1 MSWRAPEL
9 LWLLMVVPLAVAL
22 LVAAWRWR
30 LRATRRFG
38 EPATVGALVAGR
50 SSHLRTAR
58 AILLVLGLGA
68 LVLAL
73 AGPQHGSRTRVL
85 HKRGLDV
92 VVALDFSKS
101 MLARDVR
108 PNRIERAKAEL
119 GRLLEELEG
128 SRVGLVAFA
137 GDTMEFPMTV
147 DYRAAQ
153 LFLRDLGPYD
163 MPVGGTAI
171 ARALVASKRLLER
184 SREGQDSADPADA
197 PDRAVILMTDG
208 EDHEGDPVAAAEEL
222 AGAGI
227 RVYPIGIGS
236 RSGEPIPTYASDG
249 TWTGYMRDADGQV
262 VTTAL
267 EAEHEQTLRRVA
279 EVTGGRYF
287 HAPKGT
293 VGVEPVRA
301 ELARLRRQDQEARSV
316 TVHEPRYALVLL
328 PAFLLLV
335 LEGLLPEAWL
345 GFRRRRSKA

>member
-1 MSWRAPEL
+1 MSWRSPDL
-9 LWLLMVVPLAVAL
+9 LWLLGVVPVVIAL
-22 LVAAWRWR
+22 LILAWRWR
-30 LRATRRFG
+30 LHATRRFG
-38 EPATVGALVAGR
+38 EPSTVTSLVAGR
-50 SSHLRTAR
+50 ASRLRIAR
-58 AILLVLGLGA
+58 GVLLALGLGA

-73 AGPQHGSRTRVL
+73 AGPQHGTRTRTL
-85 HKRGLDV
+85 HQRGLDV

-119 GRLLEELEG
+119 GRLLEELQG

-137 GDTMEFPMTV
+137 GDTMEFPMTT
-147 DYRAAQ
+147 DYRAVQ

-184 SREGQDSADPADA
+184 SREGQAPADPASL
-197 PDRAVILMTDG
+197 PDRVVILMTDG
-208 EDHEGDPVAAAEEL
+208 EDHEGDPVEAAKELAAE
-222 AGAGI
+222 GI

-249 TWTGYMRDADGQV
+249 TWTGYMRDSDGQV

-267 EAEHEQTLRRVA
+267 EPEHEQTLRRVA
-279 EVTGGRYF
+279 EATGGTYF

-301 ELARLRRQDQEARSV
+301 ELGRLRQQEQESRAV
-316 TVHEPRYALVLL
+316 TVHEPRYVLVLL

-335 LEGLLPEAWL
+335 LEGLLPEAWI
-345 GFRRRRSKA
+345 GFRRRRRAT